1 MKTKTTTQQQTI
13 DATGRTL
20 GRVSSEVAKI
30 LMGKDKPTFERHI
43 AVGSAV
49 MLTNAS
55 KAKMDPRKMAVN
67 EHKRYSGYPGGL
79 KREKLTQVAKKK
91 GYAEIFRKAIY
102 GMLPNNKLRPIMMK
116 RLTISE

>member
-1 MKTKTTTQQQTI
+1 MKTKNTAHTV

-20 GRVSSEVAKI
+20 GRVSSEVVKL
-30 LMGKDKPTFERHI
+30 LMGKDKPTFERHK
-43 AVGSAV
+43 VTGDPV
-49 MLTNAS
+49 MLTNVS

-67 EHKRYSGYPGGL
+67 EHKNYSGYPGGL
-79 KREKLTQVAKKK
+79 RRQKLTQVAREK

-102 GMLPNNKLRPIMMK
+102 GMLPNNKLRPIIMK

>member
-1 MKTKTTTQQQTI
+1 MKTKNTAHTI

-20 GRVSSEVAKI
+20 GRVSSEVAKL
-30 LMGKDKPTFERHI
+30 LMGKDKPTFERHM
-43 AVGSAV
+43 VTGDQVSLV
-49 MLTNAS
+49 NVS

-79 KREKLTQVAKKK
+79 KREKLTRVAEKK
-91 GYAEIFRKAIY
+91 GYAEIFRKAIH
-102 GMLPNNKLRPIMMK
+102 GMLPNNKLRPILMK